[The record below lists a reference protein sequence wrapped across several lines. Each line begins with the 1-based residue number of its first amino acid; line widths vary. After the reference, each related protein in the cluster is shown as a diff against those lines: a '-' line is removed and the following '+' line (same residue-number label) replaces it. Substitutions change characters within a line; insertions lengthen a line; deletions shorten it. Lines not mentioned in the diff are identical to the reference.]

1 MDRTDEEIIFE
12 LRKDGKATVKEIA
25 RKLGI
30 PMSTVHHR
38 IQKMEKEKLISRYEA
53 VPDYRKMGLGV
64 SAFVFV
70 TVDYDKIESQEQVAK
85 EIRKMHNVDGT
96 YIITGE
102 TDILAH
108 VRAHDVDE
116 LNDFVIRRL
125 RTIKGIDKTR
135 TSVVLKEIG

>member
-1 MDRTDEEIIFE
+1 MDQTDEEIIFE

-25 RKLGI
+25 RKLGV

-38 IQKMEKEKLISRYEA
+38 IQKMEREKVISKYEA
-53 VPDYRKMGLGV
+53 VPDYKKMGLGV

-96 YIITGE
+96 YII
-102 TDILAH
+102 
-108 VRAHDVDE
+108 
-116 LNDFVIRRL
+116 
-125 RTIKGIDKTR
+125 
-135 TSVVLKEIG
+135 